1 MSANDGK
8 KAFGPCETSTGRT
21 GIIYHCDIPS
31 LASPIPAAIVT
42 RYGSHREVSRCAG
55 WELGPA
61 RKQMGRAW
69 GAGSGRLAH
78 SMVLAL
84 VASGLTACST
94 AEPIRTLSSPLAS
107 TPVIP
112 MSTPRSPDDLTPVAK
127 GSGSFKIGRPYEL
140 NGRTYVPAEDP
151 NYRSEGI
158 ASWYGPDFHGKPT
171 ANGEIFDMNGISAAH
186 PTLPMP
192 SYLRV
197 TNLANGRSI
206 VVRINDRGPYA
217 RERVTDLSVGAARAL
232 GFYEQGLAR
241 VRIEYVGRAP
251 LGGSDDR
258 MLLATLRHGSPA
270 PAPSLARVAAAAPFA
285 LPSNNE
291 RAGRS
296 FALGSP
302 SASTPQRP
310 SAPDSGAARPVV
322 RAPRP
327 SEPTASYGLAT
338 GRGLY

>member
-1 MSANDGK
+1 
-8 KAFGPCETSTGRT
+8 
-21 GIIYHCDIPS
+21 
-31 LASPIPAAIVT
+31 
-42 RYGSHREVSRCAG
+42 
-55 WELGPA
+55 
-61 RKQMGRAW
+61 MGRAW
-69 GAGSGRLAH
+69 GAGSGRLARV
-78 SMVLAL
+78 MTLAL
-84 VASGLTACST
+84 LASALAACST
-94 AEPIRTLSSPLAS
+94 SAPFQALTSPLAS
-107 TPVIP
+107 TQRPI
-112 MSTPRSPDDLTPVAK
+112 DDQDPIAK
-127 GSGSFKIGRPYEL
+127 GGGSFKIGRPYEL

-151 NYRSEGI
+151 NYRTEGI

-206 VVRINDRGPYA
+206 IVRINDRGPYA

-241 VRIEYVGRAP
+241 VRVEYVGRAP

-258 MLLATLRHGSPA
+258 MLLATLRYGSPA
-270 PAPSLARVAAAAPFA
+270 PTPSLARVAAATPFA
-285 LPSNNE
+285 LSSNNE
-291 RAGRS
+291 KASGRGDHS
-296 FALGSP
+296 LALGSP
-302 SASTPQRP
+302 SATAAQRP
-310 SAPDSGAARPVV
+310 SAPAADAARPVV

-327 SEPTASYGLAT
+327 SEPTAAYGLVT

>member
-1 MSANDGK
+1 MAPVM
-8 KAFGPCETSTGRT
+8 A
-21 GIIYHCDIPS
+21 
-31 LASPIPAAIVT
+31 
-42 RYGSHREVSRCAG
+42 
-55 WELGPA
+55 
-61 RKQMGRAW
+61 
-69 GAGSGRLAH
+69 
-78 SMVLAL
+78 LAL

-94 AEPIRTLSSPLAS
+94 SEPFRALTS
-107 TPVIP
+107 TRRPI
-112 MSTPRSPDDLTPVAK
+112 DDQDPIAK
-127 GSGSFKIGRPYEL
+127 GGGGFKIGRPYEL

-151 NYRSEGI
+151 NYRTEGI

-206 VVRINDRGPYA
+206 IVRINDRGPYA
-217 RERVTDLSVGAARAL
+217 KERVTDLSVGAARAL
-232 GFYEQGLAR
+232 GFYDQGLAR

-258 MLLATLRHGSPA
+258 MLLATLRHGAPA
-270 PAPSLARVAAAAPFA
+270 PAPSLARVAAATPFA
-285 LPSNNE
+285 LPSTNE
-291 RAGRS
+291 RASGRGGADRS
-296 FALGSP
+296 LALGSP
-302 SASTPQRP
+302 STGVPPQRP

-327 SEPTASYGLAT
+327 SEPIAAYGLAT